1 MNGGRRGTD
10 PDFHHR
16 EHGEHR
22 EHGNRNSSDL
32 RSENPFFSGLC
43 ALCVSVVKFFLAELV
58 LATLVLLAA
67 PSPALAA
74 SESASVDHLY
84 SEWRFGEADRALA
97 ALLKAHPDDPGTL
110 LAKGYERFLAGDFR
124 TAVVDYK
131 AAIGSTAAPASL
143 KEMLALAEGSAKVV
157 DGYLERKSAHFLF
170 RFSLEDAVLA
180 DYGLETLEAAATALG
195 GDLGFEPS
203 RPIPVDILRNSGDL
217 ATMTTLTEDEIERT
231 GTVAVSKWSR
241 IMLTSPRAM
250 RLGYEWQ
257 DSLSHEFIHYVVAA
271 LTHDRAPVWLQEGFA
286 KFLEHRWRMPA
297 GLSLNPSMQHF
308 LAKALASGKLITF
321 DAMHPSMAKL
331 PRAEDATLAF
341 AEVTTAVACLFA
353 KGGSAALRDVLL
365 TVRDGGDARV
375 AVARAYGG
383 TGTWPEFER
392 AWRQF
397 MVGLHY
403 KTMPGLEPIVRKYKK
418 KGVSSASTLSEDE
431 ASSTAGEA
439 DRFLRLGNMML
450 LRNRPHSASVEYE
463 KGYKLAGNSH
473 WIFPV
478 KLGRT
483 YLALGESD
491 QALKVVSGAETTYPE
506 LPWPHL
512 IAGQAALA
520 MGDAKAAVAALT
532 LSLAINP
539 YDPSVHC
546 SLAEAYKRLP
556 DAPADKRQRAERDC
570 RELGK

>member
-1 MNGGRRGTD
+1 MKEFSD
-10 PDFHHR
+10 PDPSYLFR
-16 EHGEHR
+16 V
-22 EHGNRNSSDL
+22 
-32 RSENPFFSGLC
+32 RSLC
-43 ALCVSVVKFFLAELV
+43 PLCSLC
-58 LATLVLLAA
+58 LLLLCF
-67 PSPALAA
+67 SPAARAA
-74 SESASVDHLY
+74 TESATVDRLY

-97 ALLKAHPDDPGTL
+97 ALEKARPGEPGTL
-110 LAKGYERFLAGDFR
+110 LAKGYERFMAGDFR
-124 TAVVDYK
+124 AAAAEYK
-131 AAIGSTAAPASL
+131 AAVGTSVAPGPM

-157 DGYLERKSAHFLF
+157 DGYLERKSAHFVF
-170 RFSLEDAVLA
+170 RFPAEDAVLA
-180 DYGLETLEAAATALG
+180 DYGLETLEAAATALAS
-195 GDLGFEPS
+195 DLGFEPS

-217 ATMTTLTEDEIERT
+217 ATMTTLTEEEIERT

-341 AEVTTAVACLFA
+341 AEVTTAVACLYA
-353 KGGSAALRDVLL
+353 KGGTAALREVLA
-365 TVRDGGDARV
+365 TVRDGGDARL
-375 AVARAYGG
+375 AVARAFGG
-383 TGTWPEFER
+383 SGTWSDFER
-392 AWRQF
+392 VWRQF
-397 MVGLHY
+397 MSALHY
-403 KTMPGLEPIVRKYKK
+403 KILPGMEPMVRKYKK
-418 KGVSSASTLSEDE
+418 KGASSASPPSEDDAT
-431 ASSTAGEA
+431 ASSVTGEA

-450 LRNRPHSASVEYE
+450 LRNRLRAASVEYE
-463 KGYKLAGNSH
+463 KGYKLAGGSH

-483 YLALGESD
+483 YLALGEAE
-491 QALKVVSGAETTYPE
+491 QAQKAVASAEATYPE

-520 MGDAKAAVAALT
+520 KGDAKAAVSALMQ
-532 LSLAINP
+532 SLAINP

-546 SLAEAYKRLP
+546 GLADAYKRLP

>member
-1 MNGGRRGTD
+1 MRGAEGGTD
-10 PDFHHR
+10 PD
-16 EHGEHR
+16 
-22 EHGNRNSSDL
+22 L
-32 RSENPFFSGLC
+32 
-43 ALCVSVVKFFLAELV
+43 KFFLAELV

-67 PSPALAA
+67 PSAALAA
-74 SESASVDHLY
+74 SEPASVDRLY

-97 ALLKAHPDDPGTL
+97 ALIKVHPDEPGTL
-110 LAKGYERFLAGDFR
+110 LAKGYERFMAGDFR
-124 TAVVDYK
+124 AAVAEYK
-131 AAIGSTAAPASL
+131 AAIGSSVVPPAL
-143 KEMLALAEGSAKVV
+143 KEMLTLAEGSAKVV
-157 DGYLERKSAHFLF
+157 DGYLERRSTHFVF
-170 RFSLEDAVLA
+170 RFPVEDAVLA
-180 DYGLETLEAAATALG
+180 DYGLETLEAAATALA
-195 GDLGFEPS
+195 GDLGFAPS

-271 LTHDRAPVWLQEGFA
+271 LTRDRAPVWLQEGFA

-308 LAKALASGKLITF
+308 LAKALANGKLIPF

-341 AEVTTAVACLFA
+341 AEVTTAVACLFTKA
-353 KGGSAALRDVLL
+353 GSAALREVLV

-403 KTMPGLEPIVRKYKK
+403 KTLPGLEPLVRKYKK
-418 KGVSSASTLSEDE
+418 KGVSSASALNEDD
-431 ASSTAGEA
+431 ATSTAGEA
-439 DRFLRLGNMML
+439 GRFLRLGNMML
-450 LRNRPHSASVEYE
+450 LRNRPRAASVEYE
-463 KGYKLAGNSH
+463 KGYKIAGNSH

-483 YLALGESD
+483 YLALGESE
-491 QALKVVSGAETTYPE
+491 QALKAVGGVEATYPE

-520 MGDAKAAVAALT
+520 KGDAKAAVAALS

-546 SLAEAYKRLP
+546 SLAQAYKQLP
-556 DAPADKRQRAERDC
+556 DAPPDKRQRAERDC

>member
-1 MNGGRRGTD
+1 MRGRRV
-10 PDFHHR
+10 HHR
-16 EHGEHR
+16 DTESTEAGEER
-22 EHGNRNSSDL
+22 ALGSLIRTI
-32 RSENPFFSGLC
+32 SGSVTS
-43 ALCVSVVKFFLAELV
+43 ALPVLAVVKFFL
-58 LATLVLLAA
+58 LAA
-67 PSPALAA
+67 PVLAA
-74 SESASVDHLY
+74 SESASVEHLY
-84 SEWRFGEADRALA
+84 SEWRFSEADRALA
-97 ALLKAHPDDPGTL
+97 ALIKAHPGDPGTL
-110 LAKGYERFLAGDFR
+110 LAKGYERFMAGDFR
-124 TAVVDYK
+124 AAAAEYK
-131 AAIGSTAAPASL
+131 AAIGTNAAPAPL

-157 DGYLERKSAHFLF
+157 DGYLERKSAHFVF
-170 RFSLEDAVLA
+170 RFPAEDAVLA

-195 GDLGFEPS
+195 GDLGFEPA

-217 ATMTTLTEDEIERT
+217 ATMTTLTDDEIERT

-250 RLGYEWQ
+250 RLGYEWR

-271 LTHDRAPVWLQEGFA
+271 LTYDRAPVWLQEGFA

-297 GLSLNPSMQHF
+297 GLSINPSMQHF
-308 LAKALASGKLITF
+308 LAKALANGKLITF

-353 KGGSAALRDVLL
+353 KGGSAALREVLT
-365 TVRDGGDARV
+365 TVRDGGDARL
-375 AVARAYGG
+375 AVARAFGG
-383 TGTWPEFER
+383 SGTWSEFER

-397 MVGLHY
+397 MASLHY
-403 KTMPGLEPIVRKYKK
+403 KTLPGMEPMVRKYKK
-418 KGVSSASTLSEDE
+418 KGVSAASAPSEDD
-431 ASSTAGEA
+431 ASSTASSSTGEA

-450 LRNRPHSASVEYE
+450 LRNRPRAASVEYD
-463 KGYKLAGNSH
+463 KGYKIAGSSH

-483 YLALGESD
+483 YLALGEAD
-491 QALKVVSGAETTYPE
+491 LALKAVSGAQATYPE

-520 MGDAKAAVAALT
+520 KGDAKAAIASLT

-546 SLAEAYKRLP
+546 GLAEAYKQLP

>member
-1 MNGGRRGTD
+1 MSGAGRRAEARNLPDLD
-10 PDFHHR
+10 PR
-16 EHGEHR
+16 LSTQGR
-22 EHGNRNSSDL
+22 GR
-32 RSENPFFSGLC
+32 RRPRRQVRGC
-43 ALCVSVVKFFLAELV
+43 ARFLLV
-58 LATLVLLAA
+58 MAIFLFAA
-67 PSPALAA
+67 PALAA
-74 SESASVDHLY
+74 SESTSVDRLY
-84 SEWRFGEADRALA
+84 SEWRFSEADRALA
-97 ALLKAHPDDPGTL
+97 ALIKSHPGEPGTL
-110 LAKGYERFLAGDFR
+110 LAKGYERFMAGDFR
-124 TAVVDYK
+124 AAVAEYK
-131 AAIGSTAAPASL
+131 AAIGTSVAPAPL

-157 DGYLERKSAHFLF
+157 DGYLERKSTHFVF
-170 RFSLEDAVLA
+170 RFPAEDAVLA

-195 GDLGFEPS
+195 ADLGFAPT

-217 ATMTTLTEDEIERT
+217 ATMTTLTDEEIERT

-297 GLSLNPSMQHF
+297 GLSINPSMQHF
-308 LAKALASGKLITF
+308 LAKALANGKLITF

-341 AEVTTAVACLFA
+341 AEVTTAVACLYA
-353 KGGSAALRDVLL
+353 KGGSAALREVLT
-365 TVRDGGDARV
+365 TVRDGGDARL
-375 AVARAYGG
+375 AVARAFGG
-383 TGTWPEFER
+383 SGTWPDFER

-397 MVGLHY
+397 MAGLHY
-403 KTMPGLEPIVRKYKK
+403 KVLPGMEPMVRKYKK
-418 KGVSSASTLSEDE
+418 KGVSAASAPNEDD
-431 ASSTAGEA
+431 ASSTASSSTGEA
-439 DRFLRLGNMML
+439 DHFLRLGNMML
-450 LRNRPHSASVEYE
+450 LRNRLRAASVEYD
-463 KGYKLAGNSH
+463 KGYKIAGSSH

-483 YLALGESD
+483 YLALGEAD
-491 QALKVVSGAETTYPE
+491 QALKAVSGAEATYPE

-520 MGDAKAAVAALT
+520 KGDAKAAVASLT

-546 SLAEAYKRLP
+546 GLAEAYKKLP
-556 DAPADKRQRAERDC
+556 DAPPDKRQRAERDC

>member
-1 MNGGRRGTD
+1 MTGGRV
-10 PDFHHR
+10 HHR
-16 EHGEHR
+16 DAESTEAGAEGALGSWIR
-22 EHGNRNSSDL
+22 TISDSVL
-32 RSENPFFSGLC
+32 S
-43 ALCVSVVKFFLAELV
+43 ALSALSALSVVKFFL
-58 LATLVLLAA
+58 LAT
-67 PSPALAA
+67 PAVAG
-74 SESASVDHLY
+74 SESASVEHLY
-84 SEWRFGEADRALA
+84 SEWRFEDADRALA
-97 ALLKAHPDDPGTL
+97 TLVKTHPGEPGTL
-110 LAKGYERFLAGDFR
+110 LAKGYERFMAGDFR
-124 TAVVDYK
+124 AAVAEYK
-131 AAIGSTAAPASL
+131 AALDGNVAPAQL

-157 DGYLERKSAHFLF
+157 HGYLERKSAHFVF
-170 RFSLEDAVLA
+170 RFPAEDSVLA
-180 DYGLETLEAAATALG
+180 DYGLETLEAAATALA
-195 GDLGFEPS
+195 GDLGYQPS
-203 RPIPVDILRNSGDL
+203 RPIPVDILRNGADL
-217 ATMTTLTEDEIERT
+217 ATMTTLTDDEIERT

-250 RLGYEWQ
+250 RLGYEWR

-271 LTHDRAPVWLQEGFA
+271 LTHDRAPVWLQEGYA

-308 LAKALASGKLITF
+308 LAKALSSGKLISF

-341 AEVTTAVACLFA
+341 AEVTTAIACLFA
-353 KGGSAALRDVLL
+353 KGGSAALREVLA
-365 TVRDGGDARV
+365 TVRDGGDARL

-383 TGTWPEFER
+383 SGTWSDFER

-403 KTMPGLEPIVRKYKK
+403 KTLPGIDPIVPKYKK
-418 KGVSSASTLSEDE
+418 KGVSTAGAPSEDD

-439 DRFLRLGNMML
+439 ERYLRLGNMML
-450 LRNRPHSASVEYE
+450 LRNRARAASAEYE
-463 KGYKLAGNSH
+463 KGYKIAGSAH

-483 YLALGESD
+483 YLALGEAD
-491 QALKVVSGAETTYPE
+491 RALKVVSGAEATYPE

-512 IAGQAALA
+512 IAGQADLA
-520 MGDAKAAVAALT
+520 KGDAKAAVAPLL

>member
-1 MNGGRRGTD
+1 MIIGGGGHRGMASRRTV
-10 PDFHHR
+10 
-16 EHGEHR
+16 
-22 EHGNRNSSDL
+22 
-32 RSENPFFSGLC
+32 SGG
-43 ALCVSVVKFFLAELV
+43 KEGAELSKSRIRSVSGSVRSAFSV
-58 LATLVLLAA
+58 LSMLLLLVGARSA
-67 PSPALAA
+67 SPA
-74 SESASVDHLY
+74 SESTSVDHLY
-84 SEWRFGEADRALA
+84 SEWRFAEADRALA
-97 ALLKAHPDDPGTL
+97 ALVKTHPDEPGTL

-124 TAVVDYK
+124 AAVAEYK
-131 AAIGSTAAPASL
+131 AALGANVAPAPL
-143 KEMLALAEGSAKVV
+143 KEMLSLAEGSAKVV

-170 RFSLEDAVLA
+170 RFPVEDSVLA
-180 DYGLETLEAAATALG
+180 DYGLETLEAAATALA
-195 GDLGFEPS
+195 GDLGYEPS
-203 RPIPVDILRNSGDL
+203 RPIPVDILRNSADL
-217 ATMTTLTEDEIERT
+217 ATMTTLTDEEIERT

-286 KFLEHRWRMPA
+286 KVLEHRWRMAA

-341 AEVTTAVACLFA
+341 AEVTTAIACLYA
-353 KGGSAALRDVLL
+353 KGGSAALSEVLA

-383 TGTWPEFER
+383 SGTWPEFER

-397 MVGLHY
+397 MVNLHY
-403 KTMPGLEPIVRKYKK
+403 KTLPGLEPIVPKYKK
-418 KGVSSASTLSEDE
+418 KGVSSTSVLSEDD

-450 LRNRPHSASVEYE
+450 LRNRARAASVEYE
-463 KGYKLAGNSH
+463 KGYKIAGNSH

-483 YLALGESD
+483 YLALGEAD
-491 QALKVVSGAETTYPE
+491 RALKVVSGAEATYPE

-520 MGDAKAAVAALT
+520 KGDVQASVASLT

-556 DAPADKRQRAERDC
+556 DASADKRQRAERDC

>member
-1 MNGGRRGTD
+1 MKGAI
-10 PDFHHR
+10 
-16 EHGEHR
+16 
-22 EHGNRNSSDL
+22 
-32 RSENPFFSGLC
+32 LC
-43 ALCVSVVKFFLAELV
+43 LV
-58 LATLVLLAA
+58 LWAL
-67 PSPALAA
+67 PSSALSA
-74 SESASVDHLY
+74 SESASVERLY
-84 SEWRFGEADRALA
+84 SEWRFGEADHALA
-97 ALLKAHPDDPGTL
+97 MLIKTHPAESGTL
-110 LAKGYERFLAGDFR
+110 LAKAYERFLAGDFVA
-124 TAVVDYK
+124 AVAEYK
-131 AAIGSTAAPASL
+131 AAIGANAAPTPI
-143 KEMLALAEGSAKVV
+143 KEMLALAEGSARVV
-157 DGYLERKSAHFLF
+157 DGYLERKSAHFIF
-170 RFSLEDAVLA
+170 RFPAEDAVLA
-180 DYGLETLEAAATALG
+180 DYGLETLEAAATALA
-195 GDLGFEPS
+195 GDLGFEPA
-203 RPIPVDILRNSGDL
+203 RPIAVDILRNSSDL
-217 ATMTTLTEDEIERT
+217 ATMTTLSEEEIERT

-257 DSLSHEFIHYVVAA
+257 DSLAHEYIHYVIAA
-271 LTHDRAPVWLQEGFA
+271 LTHDRAPVWLQEGYA

-297 GLSLNPSMQHF
+297 GLALNPSMQHF

-341 AEVTTAVACLFA
+341 AEVTTAVACLFVR
-353 KGGSAALRDVLL
+353 GNSAALRDVLA
-365 TVRDGGDARV
+365 TVRDGGDARL

-383 TGTWPEFER
+383 SGAWAEFER

-403 KTMPGLEPIVRKYKK
+403 KTLPGMEAIVPKYRKKNT
-418 KGVSSASTLSEDE
+418 SPARALSEDD
-431 ASSTAGEA
+431 ASSSTGEA
-439 DRFLRLGNMML
+439 DRYLRLGNMML
-450 LRNRPHSASVEYE
+450 LRNRPRAASVEYE
-463 KGYKLAGNSH
+463 KGLKIAGNSH
-473 WIFPV
+473 WIFSV

-483 YLALGESD
+483 YLALGEAD
-491 QALKVVSGAETTYPE
+491 QAQKVVAPAETTYPE

-520 MGDAKAAVAALT
+520 KGDAKAAVASLL

-556 DAPADKRQRAERDC
+556 DAPLDKRQRAERDC

>member
-1 MNGGRRGTD
+1 MRPDT
-10 PDFHHR
+10 DFHHR
-16 EHGEHR
+16 DTESAEAGR
-22 EHGNRNSSDL
+22 EG
-32 RSENPFFSGLC
+32 FSGSWIRTISSSVTSVLS
-43 ALCVSVVKFFLAELV
+43 ALSVVKIL
-58 LATLVLLAA
+58 LLA
-67 PSPALAA
+67 SPAFAA
-74 SESASVDHLY
+74 NESASVEHLY
-84 SEWRFGEADRALA
+84 SEWRFTDADRALA
-97 ALLKAHPDDPGTL
+97 ALVKAHPDEPGTL
-110 LAKGYERFLAGDFR
+110 LAKGFERFMAGDFR
-124 TAVVDYK
+124 AAVAEYK
-131 AAIGSTAAPASL
+131 AAIGSNVAPESL

-157 DGYLERKSAHFLF
+157 DGYLERKSAHFVF
-170 RFSLEDAVLA
+170 RFPVEDAVLA
-180 DYGLETLEAAATALG
+180 DYGLEALEAAATALG
-195 GDLGFEPS
+195 GDLGFEPA
-203 RPIPVDILRNSGDL
+203 RAIPVDILRNSSDL
-217 ATMTTLTEDEIERT
+217 ATMTTLSDDEIERT

-257 DSLSHEFIHYVVAA
+257 DSLSHEFVHYVVAA

-286 KFLEHRWRMPA
+286 KFLEHRWRAPA
-297 GLSLNPSMQHF
+297 GLSLNPSTQHF

-331 PRAEDATLAF
+331 PRSEDAALAF
-341 AEVTTAVACLFA
+341 AEVTTAIGCLFA
-353 KGGSAALRDVLL
+353 KGGSAALREVLT

-383 TGTWPEFER
+383 SGTWPEFDR

-397 MVGLHY
+397 MTGLHY
-403 KTMPGLEPIVRKYKK
+403 KTLPGMEPIVRKYKK
-418 KGVSSASTLSEDE
+418 DGQGASAPSEDD

-450 LRNRPHSASVEYE
+450 LRNRPRAASVEYE
-463 KGYKLAGNSH
+463 KGYKIAGSSH

-483 YLALGESD
+483 YLALGEAD
-491 QALKVVSGAETTYPE
+491 QALKAVGPAEATYPE

-520 MGDAKAAVAALT
+520 KGDAKAAVASLA

-546 SLAEAYKRLP
+546 SLADAYQRLP

-570 RELGK
+570 RELGKQ

>member
-1 MNGGRRGTD
+1 MRSDT
-10 PDFHHR
+10 DFHHR
-16 EHGEHR
+16 DTESAEAGR
-22 EHGNRNSSDL
+22 EGV
-32 RSENPFFSGLC
+32 SGSWIRTISGSVPSVLS
-43 ALCVSVVKFFLAELV
+43 ALSVVKILLLV
-58 LATLVLLAA
+58 
-67 PSPALAA
+67 SPAFAA
-74 SESASVDHLY
+74 SESASVEHLY

-97 ALLKAHPDDPGTL
+97 ALVKAHPDEPGTL
-110 LAKGYERFLAGDFR
+110 LAKGYERFMAGDFR
-124 TAVVDYK
+124 AAAAEYK
-131 AAIGSTAAPASL
+131 AALGTNVAPEPL

-157 DGYLERKSAHFLF
+157 EGYLERKSAHFVF
-170 RFSLEDAVLA
+170 RFPVEDAVLA

-195 GDLGFEPS
+195 SDLGFDPV

-217 ATMTTLTEDEIERT
+217 ATMTTLTDEEIERT

-257 DSLSHEFIHYVVAA
+257 DSLSHEFVHYVVAA

-297 GLSLNPSMQHF
+297 GLSLNPSTQHF
-308 LAKALASGKLITF
+308 LAKALANGKLITF

-331 PRAEDATLAF
+331 PRSEDAALAF
-341 AEVTTAVACLFA
+341 AEVTTAIACLHA
-353 KGGSAALRDVLL
+353 KSGSAALREVLT

-383 TGTWPEFER
+383 SGTWSEFDR

-397 MVGLHY
+397 MTGLHY
-403 KTMPGLEPIVRKYKK
+403 KTLPGMEPIVRKYKK
-418 KGVSSASTLSEDE
+418 GVSSAPSEDD
-431 ASSTAGEA
+431 ASSTTGEA
-439 DRFLRLGNMML
+439 DKFLRLGNIML
-450 LRNRPHSASVEYE
+450 LRNRPRAASVEYE
-463 KGYKLAGNSH
+463 KGYKLAGSSH

-483 YLALGESD
+483 YLALGEAD
-491 QALKVVSGAETTYPE
+491 QALKAVGGAEATYPE

-512 IAGQAALA
+512 IAGQAALSK
-520 MGDAKAAVAALT
+520 GDAKAAVASLV

-546 SLAEAYKRLP
+546 SLADAYQRLP
-556 DAPADKRQRAERDC
+556 DAPTDKRQRAERDC
-570 RELGK
+570 RELGKQ

>member
-1 MNGGRRGTD
+1 MSGSEKGTEA
-10 PDFHHR
+10 R
-16 EHGEHR
+16 
-22 EHGNRNSSDL
+22 SLADL
-32 RSENPFFSGLC
+32 GPRL
-43 ALCVSVVKFFLAELV
+43 
-58 LATLVLLAA
+58 
-67 PSPALAA
+67 SPAGRGFRKVVRFMLVVAFLLDVQSPAFAA
-74 SESASVDHLY
+74 SESTSVEHLY

-97 ALLKAHPDDPGTL
+97 ALVKAHPAEPGTL

-124 TAVVDYK
+124 AAVAEYK
-131 AAIGSTAAPASL
+131 AALGTSTAPAPL

-157 DGYLERKSAHFLF
+157 DGYLERKSAHFVF
-170 RFSLEDAVLA
+170 RFPVEDAVLA
-180 DYGLETLEAAATALG
+180 DYGLETLEAAATALAA
-195 GDLGFEPS
+195 DLGFEPA

-217 ATMTTLTEDEIERT
+217 ATMTTLTEEEIERT

-286 KFLEHRWRMPA
+286 KFLERRWRMPA
-297 GLSLNPSMQHF
+297 GLSINPSMQHF

-331 PRAEDATLAF
+331 PRSEDAALAF

-353 KGGSAALRDVLL
+353 KGGSAALREVLT

-375 AVARAYGG
+375 AVARAFGG
-383 TGTWPEFER
+383 SGTWPEFER

-397 MVGLHY
+397 MTGLHY
-403 KTMPGLEPIVRKYKK
+403 KTLPGLEPIVRKYKK
-418 KGVSSASTLSEDE
+418 KGVSAASAPSEDDASSS

-450 LRNRPHSASVEYE
+450 LRNRPRAASVEYE
-463 KGYKLAGNSH
+463 KGTKIAGSSH

-483 YLALGESD
+483 YLALGEAD
-491 QALKVVSGAETTYPE
+491 QALKAVSGAETTYPE

-520 MGDAKAAVAALT
+520 KGDAKAAVASLVE
-532 LSLAINP
+532 SLAINP

-546 SLAEAYKRLP
+546 TLAEAYKRLP